1 MKSKMCCALL
11 PIILLCT
18 WIPAQT
24 QKNSREEF
32 NSLSR
37 EGIKGN
43 VIKTEVRFFTIDT
56 LKKWINQDSC
66 CITITEFDRKG
77 NGIKVGRYT
86 TGGIYQGGTV
96 TNYHANGLIK
106 RIRFLNKDKRETAR
120 EDYFIDGMGKYTG
133 GEAYAIF
140 NHSSIEIR
148 NAGFRMDS
156 TSEEVP

>member
-1 MKSKMCCALL
+1 MYKR
-11 PIILLCT
+11 
-18 WIPAQT
+18 Q
-24 QKNSREEF
+24 
-32 NSLSR
+32 
-37 EGIKGN
+37 
-43 VIKTEVRFFTIDT
+43 